1 MCKSQEMLVLPLL
14 AFHLLERYS
23 IVPTISPHRSD
34 IRQSTLLSK
43 VTHTASE
50 TAAYEFTTLTVGRLE

>member
-1 MCKSQEMLVLPLL
+1 M
-14 AFHLLERYS
+14 A
-23 IVPTISPHRSD
+23 PTISLSPLRSD

-50 TAAYEFTTLTVGRLE
+50 TAAYEFTTLTVSLLE

>member
-1 MCKSQEMLVLPLL
+1 M
-14 AFHLLERYS
+14 A
-23 IVPTISPHRSD
+23 PTISPHRSD

-50 TAAYEFTTLTVGRLE
+50 TAAYEFTTLTVSLLE